1 MEQSINRNQASAD
14 IAYLGYRGA
23 QNARHR
29 WMFSLLL
36 LPLSGAYLASY
47 FYLDLV
53 ARDGVLT
60 REECYALAFAYLA
73 GVALLALVS
82 GRLPLTSDRRL
93 NCRLDNAWIMLPL
106 IGAAM
111 LTTLDAHITDASA
124 YVVICLP
131 LAVLHSAERTQLLA
145 LQGTGLVLTWCSVI
159 AFETITGPPQIMFL
173 LALAAIS
180 AAGAYLAIHL
190 ETARRQG
197 FVSTHALEASNLALL
212 ERTAQLAQ
220 LNTELAERSRALETA
235 NQQLERLAMTD
246 PLTGVANRRQLF
258 EALDREF
265 GRSRRYGNPLSIA
278 LLDLDDFGRTN
289 KLHGVI
295 AGDEVLAQF
304 AASVR
309 NQLRGVDM
317 VARYGGE
324 EFVVLMPDSS
334 LPAAMQLLERMRQHI
349 CQESFSSRHIAIT
362 FSAGVATLTPED
374 SDPMNLLHRAD
385 ESLRRAK
392 QEGKNR
398 VLADC
403 S

>member
-1 MEQSINRNQASAD
+1 MEQSINRNEASAD

-190 ETARRQG
+190 
-197 FVSTHALEASNLALL
+197 
-212 ERTAQLAQ
+212 
-220 LNTELAERSRALETA
+220 
-235 NQQLERLAMTD
+235 
-246 PLTGVANRRQLF
+246 
-258 EALDREF
+258 
-265 GRSRRYGNPLSIA
+265 
-278 LLDLDDFGRTN
+278 
-289 KLHGVI
+289 
-295 AGDEVLAQF
+295 
-304 AASVR
+304 
-309 NQLRGVDM
+309 
-317 VARYGGE
+317 
-324 EFVVLMPDSS
+324 
-334 LPAAMQLLERMRQHI
+334 
-349 CQESFSSRHIAIT
+349 
-362 FSAGVATLTPED
+362 
-374 SDPMNLLHRAD
+374 
-385 ESLRRAK
+385 
-392 QEGKNR
+392 
-398 VLADC
+398 
-403 S
+403 

>member
-1 MEQSINRNQASAD
+1 MEQSSTSSAPSAEM
-14 IAYLGYRGA
+14 AYLGYRGE

-29 WMFSLLL
+29 WLFSLLL
-36 LPLSGAYLASY
+36 LPLAMVFLAVY
-47 FYLDLV
+47 FYLGLV
-53 ARDGVLT
+53 ARDGLLT
-60 REECYALAFAYLA
+60 RDECYALAFAYLA
-73 GVALLALVS
+73 GVALLALAL
-82 GRLPLTSDRRL
+82 GRHPLTPHRRL
-93 NCRLDNAWIMLPL
+93 NTWLDNAWIMLSL
-106 IGAAM
+106 IGAAT
-111 LTTLDAHITDASA
+111 LTTLDARVTDASA

-131 LAVLHSAERTQLLA
+131 LAVLHSAERTQLMA
-145 LQGTGLVLTWCSVI
+145 LQGSALVLTWCSVI
-159 AFETITGPPQIMFL
+159 VFEKITGPPQIMFL
-173 LALAAIS
+173 LSLAAIS
-180 AAGAYLAIHL
+180 AAGAYLAVHL

-197 FVSTHALEASNLALL
+197 FVSTHALETSNRALL
-212 ERTAQLAQ
+212 EESAKLAQ
-220 LNTELAERSRALETA
+220 VNAELAKRRRALEAA

-295 AGDEVLAQF
+295 AGDELLAQF
-304 AASVR
+304 AASIR

-362 FSAGVATLTPED
+362 FSAGVATLTSKD
-374 SDPMNLLHRAD
+374 SDPINLLHRAD

-392 QEGKNR
+392 KEGKNR
-398 VLADC
+398 VL
-403 S
+403 SG